1 MKKIVNAIRKEGT
14 EFDPVPPHT
23 LRHTFATR
31 GLEQGIPLK
40 VMQVILG
47 HSSLAMTADLYSHV
61 LPDIKAEEMKKI
73 ENIL

>member
-1 MKKIVNAIRKEGT
+1 MQKHINKDGI
-14 EFDPVPPHT
+14 EFEPITPHA

-31 GLEQGIPLK
+31 GLEQRIPLK
-40 VMQVILG
+40 VMQVNLG

-61 LPDIKAEEMKKI
+61 LPDTKEEEMKKI